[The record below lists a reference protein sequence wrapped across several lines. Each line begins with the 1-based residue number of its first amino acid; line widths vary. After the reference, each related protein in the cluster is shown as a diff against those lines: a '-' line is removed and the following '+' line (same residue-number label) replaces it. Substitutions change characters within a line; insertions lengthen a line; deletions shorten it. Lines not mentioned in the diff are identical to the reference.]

1 MSSTA
6 TVSAE
11 SSIRSLIFGDATRS
25 RAELVRSLGLSRQG
39 RMAAASPGP
48 GFPHALELMWEQ
60 MTPPPAMR
68 IADLGAGLGGASAW
82 MKDHGASVTAFEL
95 EAGALSG
102 AQLLFPDLDI
112 HQGDAQTVGL
122 GSFEAATAFGLLSL
136 SHCPTKLLRSIAT
149 RLGADLDAPTRWIAS
164 IDLVACGNDAVLT
177 SRNCFLPVDTLA
189 SSIPQWTLVKHCV
202 LEQEERSPL
211 WRDVSI
217 AVEIAL
223 QSFDRSNA
231 MSALRTDREELQRLI
246 DQRRVQTALTL
257 FSSSVGQDAARAR

>member
-68 IADLGAGLGGASAW
+68 IADLGAGL
-82 MKDHGASVTAFEL
+82 
-95 EAGALSG
+95 
-102 AQLLFPDLDI
+102 
-112 HQGDAQTVGL
+112 
-122 GSFEAATAFGLLSL
+122 
-136 SHCPTKLLRSIAT
+136 
-149 RLGADLDAPTRWIAS
+149 
-164 IDLVACGNDAVLT
+164 
-177 SRNCFLPVDTLA
+177 A

-231 MSALRTDREELQRLI
+231 LSALRTDREELQRPYRSATGADSTHPLFVE
-246 DQRRVQTALTL
+246 RRPGRGEGSMRAPYLRCPTWPEDEVRPQWSLKPATEGGLAT
-257 FSSSVGQDAARAR
+257 SSSFLWAWWEFFRPLPPRPCVCPYLRSWGQIPSSCCRPGSLKWP

>member
-1 MSSTA
+1 
-6 TVSAE
+6 
-11 SSIRSLIFGDATRS
+11 
-25 RAELVRSLGLSRQG
+25 
-39 RMAAASPGP
+39 
-48 GFPHALELMWEQ
+48 
-60 MTPPPAMR
+60 
-68 IADLGAGLGGASAW
+68 
-82 MKDHGASVTAFEL
+82 
-95 EAGALSG
+95 
-102 AQLLFPDLDI
+102 
-112 HQGDAQTVGL
+112 
-122 GSFEAATAFGLLSL
+122 
-136 SHCPTKLLRSIAT
+136 
-149 RLGADLDAPTRWIAS
+149 
-164 IDLVACGNDAVLT
+164 VLT

-231 MSALRTDREELQRLI
+231 LSALRTDREELQRLL